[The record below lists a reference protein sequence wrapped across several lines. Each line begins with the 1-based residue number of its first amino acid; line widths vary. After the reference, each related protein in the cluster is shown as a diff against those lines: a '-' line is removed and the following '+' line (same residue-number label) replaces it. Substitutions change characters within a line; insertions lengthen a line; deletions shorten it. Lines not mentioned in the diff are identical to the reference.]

1 MNIHHLQISHNA
13 PPSLSP
19 PPPKKIHT
27 HCFQFL
33 LGRLKCD
40 LGEMKNKGYAKF
52 GRGVNKV
59 HYWRCTSGVLHMIK
73 AYKIGFCYFHRL
85 LLFVTRPLFWLAG
98 DSQKQIPRAKS
109 HKWACL
115 QTEILEFL
123 ILSWYRDLSCTS
135 HSESW
140 DSNTVWCSVAES
152 HTWNTDHLVFLDKNS
167 SKAKT

>member
-1 MNIHHLQISHNA
+1 M
-13 PPSLSP
+13 
-19 PPPKKIHT
+19 
-27 HCFQFL
+27 
-33 LGRLKCD
+33 
-40 LGEMKNKGYAKF
+40 ENKGYAKF
-52 GRGVNKV
+52 ARGANKV

-73 AYKIGFCYFHRL
+73 GYKIGCCYFPRL

-123 ILSWYRDLSCTS
+123 ILSWSRDLSCTS

-140 DSNTVWCSVAES
+140 DSNTVRCSVPKS

-167 SKAKT
+167 SKVKT